1 MTSIEQDYREAY
13 NKHCNT
19 KMKHVLLYQVSKC
32 YHIYSFDDL
41 DTDIETL
48 ANTLSLYINK
58 KEKKQH
64 VQIQISEKNL
74 RKHFTT
80 LYDNGYTFVI
90 YDMDKNST
98 SERNYIGSFNENLK
112 FTFDSEK
119 IEEGENNIFCLI
131 IHKNSSGRF
140 DIYSVYLDINAG
152 TFYYDGFEESSI
164 DNIFQQF
171 FAKSL
176 RIKQCLIYVKVE
188 KDDIEEIKNKVS
200 MYNYEV
206 QKIDFKEEIDDLIKE
221 SFSNEVSCS
230 EIYFRRCIY
239 YILKYLKQMNPSK
252 CKNFYFDD
260 NHYSKA
266 MDITYMKKNQ
276 DLLDEL
282 YVHHNRKE
290 DRSRHSKCKSLFDLL
305 CKNMNAMSKRE
316 LTRRLDSPFTKPEDI
331 KKSHKNIKDSDEKL
345 CDEFKNFP
353 DFERFFYRME
363 NNQIDRKII
372 AEKLID
378 FRKLM
383 PYYEKIKD
391 IFNFIDGY
399 INLDNLY
406 KEEDF
411 FLQTYSEEIEEKIN
425 FLEFINKRISA
436 YINGQNINF
445 VRETFTFEIINKKQN
460 TDLIWM
466 IKNNPHKPNSEGDIV
481 MIPNPKQNKYI
492 FEKKSITKEKD
503 QYMNYMKDVNEF
515 QDNQFIQFLNTFFE
529 YHRKNIRKLISQIA
543 EDGMNS
549 ALKRFFKNH
558 DYILPTVK
566 ERSDFSFHK
575 IIAGRHPIC
584 EENFK
589 NVYFTP
595 FDSELNQETNGTIIY
610 GCNTVGK
617 STYLKMVGIQ
627 LYLAQ
632 CGFYVPC
639 KNMEFYPYQQIFSQ
653 FAHRDNLFEQKSL
666 YQADLSNI
674 ESFYKRC
681 TEDSSLLL
689 IDEFLHSSDIQSCLA
704 LFLAYIKHFQKKD
717 IKFLIS
723 SHYHQIAE
731 PIQKGFKR
739 IQVKSI
745 RKKEPT
751 ETKYNSVN
759 YQDDFSDREMVDGP
773 VQSNYGL
780 ESAKEIGIT
789 QSVLDDAQEHINRIS
804 IQYHMPNS
812 RTSRYNSQKDHE
824 KCERCGI
831 YYNLDSHHVFPQ
843 KNFDDKNRIQGFLKD
858 GKYNLQTLCK
868 DCHRKITYN
877 N

>member
-1 MTSIEQDYREAY
+1 MTSVEQDYREAY
-13 NKHCNT
+13 YKHCNN
-19 KMKHVLLYQVSKC
+19 KIKHVLLYQLNSK
-32 YHIYSFDDL
+32 YYYIYSFDDL
-41 DTDIETL
+41 NTDIETL
-48 ANTLSLYINK
+48 ANTLSLIYYK
-58 KEKKQH
+58 KEKKKY

-90 YDMDKNST
+90 YDIDKNNISQ
-98 SERNYIGSFNENLK
+98 RNYIGSFNENLK

-176 RIKQCLIYVKVE
+176 RIKQCLVYVNVE
-188 KDDIEEIKNKVS
+188 KNDIKEIKNKVS

-252 CKNFYFDD
+252 CKNLYFDE
-260 NHYSKA
+260 NHYNKA

-331 KKSHKNIKDSDEKL
+331 KKSYKNIKDSDEKL

-372 AEKLID
+372 AEKLIY
-378 FRKLM
+378 FRKLI

-425 FLEFINKRISA
+425 FLESINSRISS
-436 YINGQNINF
+436 YIHGKNINF
-445 VRETFTFEIINKKQN
+445 VRETFTFEINITKQN
-460 TDLIWM
+460 TDLILR
-466 IKNNPHKPNSEGDIV
+466 IQNNPHGEIDT
-481 MIPNPKQNKYI
+481 IPDPKEKVYI
-492 FEKKSITKEKD
+492 FKCKSFTNEKD
-503 QYMNYMKDVNEF
+503 KYMNYLKDVNEF

-529 YHRKNIRKLISQIA
+529 YHRQNIRKLICQIA

-549 ALKRFFKNH
+549 ALKKFFKNH

-575 IIAGRHPIC
+575 ITAGRHPIC

-595 FDSELNQETNGTIIY
+595 FDSELNQEINGTIIY

-666 YQADLSNI
+666 YQADLSDI
-674 ESFYKRC
+674 ESFYRRC
-681 TEDSSLLL
+681 TEKSSLLL
-689 IDEFLHSSDIQSCLA
+689 IDEFLHSSDIESCLA
-704 LFLAYIKHFQKKD
+704 LFLAYMKHFQKKD

-731 PIQKGFKR
+731 PIQKGFGR

-745 RKKEPT
+745 QKKEPT
-751 ETKYNSVN
+751 EEKKYTSDN
-759 YQDDFSDREMVDGP
+759 YQFDFSDREMVDGP

-780 ESAKEIGIT
+780 ESAKQIGIT
-789 QSVLDDAQEHINRIS
+789 QSVLDDAQEHIYRIS

-812 RTSRYNSQKDHE
+812 KKSRYNSEKDVDKCE
-824 KCERCGI
+824 KCGKT
-831 YYNLDSHHVFPQ
+831 YNLESHHKYPQ
-843 KNFDDKNRIQGFLKD
+843 INFDNRKRVQGFKMN
-858 GKYNLQTLCK
+858 GAYNLMNLCQ
-868 DCHRKITYN
+868 DCHREEHT
-877 N
+877 